1 MKFREMLAE
10 LREAITLPTK
20 GSLKKAVILL
30 AAIVVCALG
39 LSILLL
45 QFLPD
50 EEQAIQKL
58 LPYGYLAVFLITLI
72 SSFTIVV
79 PLPGVIVWV
88 SIAVTFPLNLPLAA
102 FIASIGGTLG
112 EVTAYYIGRA
122 GRAVIAPEHSE
133 RYQMAERW
141 MKRYGGFTVGLFAF
155 FPFLIFDFVGIAA
168 GVLRYP
174 IQRFLLYCWLG
185 RLPRSLVEV
194 YFFYLTKE
202 TIFDYI
208 L

>member
-30 AAIVVCALG
+30 AAIVVCAAG